1 MRFVYGAPGLI
12 DPTDGDVMTGSDRD
26 APSAEIAFVGDLM
39 LARKISQALVAGR
52 APGAFWGDV
61 RPRLLAA
68 DAVVANLEC
77 ALTERR
83 DRPVLKAYYFP
94 ADPRATD
101 ILAAGNIRCVALAN
115 NHILDAGSLGLADT
129 LDNLNRAGIA
139 YAGAGENRDEA
150 LTPTTFRAGHLLVGF
165 ASITNTVRA
174 FAAGPE
180 RPGTGFVRIRA
191 NAVSAELFRALVA
204 AMDGRGADVK
214 VLSVHW
220 GPNFRP
226 WPPRRY
232 RAFARQAIAAG
243 FDVVHGHSAHILQA
257 VECYRNGLI
266 LYDTGNFL
274 DDYWIM
280 PPFRMDRSFL
290 FLVTARLG
298 SRPRLQLVP
307 VSLDRG
313 TVNLAKA
320 GEAEAIRRAMVRRCH
335 GYAVDFAADGEA
347 LSALARGD
355 HERTIGPA
363 DRSIASASNTA

>member
-1 MRFVYGAPGLI
+1 MRSVYGAPALI
-12 DPTDGDVMTGSDRD
+12 DPTNGDLMTGNDRD

-52 APGAFWGDV
+52 APAAFWGDV

-68 DAVVANLEC
+68 DAVVGNLEC
-77 ALTERR
+77 ALSERR
-83 DRPVLKAYYFP
+83 ERPVRKAYYFP
-94 ADPRATD
+94 ADPGATE

-115 NHILDAGSLGLADT
+115 NHVLDAGPGGLADT
-129 LDNLNRAGIA
+129 LGNLNRAGIV
-139 YAGAGENRDEA
+139 YAGAGENRDVA
-150 LTPTTFRAGHLLVGF
+150 LTPTTFRAGRLTVGF

-174 FAAGPE
+174 FAAGPK

-191 NAVSAELFRALVA
+191 NAMSAKLFRSLVA
-204 AMDGRGADVK
+204 AMAGRAADVK

-232 RAFARQAIAAG
+232 RAFARQAIEAG

-290 FLVTARLG
+290 FIVTARLG

-320 GEAEAIRRAMVRRCH
+320 GEAAAIRRGMVRRCR

-347 LSALARGD
+347 LSVLARGA
-355 HERTIGPA
+355 HETTIGPA
-363 DRSIASASNTA
+363 ERSIASASKTA